1 MSAIGDVEGESVLSV
16 MVTIFA
22 MPPDIIMCA
31 LWAVIVCGL
40 PRYLACGADDDTTH
54 TNDATDTLDARLAA
68 DGSNAAS
75 LDTRGATQDRLPAGS
90 RIADAV
96 KGLNAGLGE
105 IVALLARDPVW
116 KHAALADL
124 EWLVYPP
131 VTSNQLLT
139 LRGKVKGRGGQD
151 SGVTVPLGVAL
162 WAKVSEDVDAR
173 LKAQQA
179 AGIPFRIAPRDWTS
193 GEIPWVLVVSGPEE
207 VRKGLHARLRN
218 DLGDCVRVF
227 GPPLAGVSQ

>member
-1 MSAIGDVEGESVLSV
+1 MQGNGGLTVSERAQGQFDVDAGRVNGNAGSDAPDAAREGVGDASGAVQDGKADKATVLS
-16 MVTIFA
+16 
-22 MPPDIIMCA
+22 
-31 LWAVIVCGL
+31 AV
-40 PRYLACGADDDTTH
+40 RD
-54 TNDATDTLDARLAA
+54 
-68 DGSNAAS
+68 
-75 LDTRGATQDRLPAGS
+75 
-90 RIADAV
+90 
-96 KGLNAGLGE
+96 LNAGLGE
-105 IVALLARDPVW
+105 VVALLARDPAW

-139 LRGKVKGRGGQD
+139 LRGKVKGKDGED

-173 LKAQQA
+173 LKAQQQ

-207 VRKGLHARLRN
+207 VRKKLIERACA
-218 DLGDCVRVF
+218 DLGDGARVF
-227 GPPLAGVSQ
+227 GNAHTG